1 MTLSEVLLE
10 RAKANIAWDDK
21 KFWHKLSLSSRAGT
35 ANSIKNWVGVKLR
48 AKGFRC
54 SVQGLRDYSESPNQE
69 KDEPAHQHKET
80 RQYSGDGSE
89 TLTVESTRLRSVEDV
104 VLYHRIDTSIY
115 SVTPIESTFWEVGMK
130 GPDGKPLTMPLHRL
144 KCKISPIAL
153 ERPDYAALKEALL
166 QSIPTIPSG
175 TQSKPRFSGILAEV
189 NISDFHLGKSPV
201 KGEWGI
207 EEASK
212 TYVAAVECFA
222 LECEK
227 QGVEKILLVS
237 GNDFLHFDS
246 SKGTTTGGTPVGQGD
261 IWGKIL
267 ATGALLQIAAAK
279 RLSQVAPVDIISVL
293 ANHDHDS
300 TISIREIL
308 AASFAENDRVNV
320 LQIKSKRSAYVW
332 GKNLIAFAHGDMGDT
347 KKMAYTLPIEF
358 PEEYA
363 ATKYKFL
370 RFGHLHRSQKDF
382 IIIPDHVEHFGLE
395 VVICPSL
402 SPTDKWH
409 QDMGFIGNM
418 RRAKTFFYGKNEGLF
433 LERTFSL

>member
-1 MTLSEVLLE
+1 MTLSEILLE
-10 RAKANIAWDDK
+10 RAKANIPWDDK
-21 KFWHKLSLSSRAGT
+21 KFWHKISLSSRAGEAKT
-35 ANSIKNWVGVKLR
+35 IKNGIGAKLK
-48 AKGFRC
+48 AKGFEA
-54 SVQGLRDYSESPNQE
+54 SINGLRSYSEVHVEE
-69 KDEPAHQHKET
+69 KELPSHQYKET
-80 RQYSGDGSE
+80 RVFGEGGTE
-89 TLTVESTRLRSVEDV
+89 TLTIESTRLRTVEDV
-104 VLYHRIDTSIY
+104 IAFHEIDTTKY
-115 SVTPIESTFWEVGMK
+115 VVTPIESTYWEVGMK

-144 KCKISPIAL
+144 KCKISPISL
-153 ERPDYAALKEALL
+153 EMPDYSALKAGLL
-166 QSIPTIPSG
+166 QSIPSILSESYPKSRPT
-175 TQSKPRFSGILAEV
+175 GILAEI
-189 NISDFHLGKSPV
+189 NISDFHLGKVPI

-207 EEASK
+207 DAASK
-212 TYVAAVECFA
+212 VYVAAVECFA
-222 LECEK
+222 VECEK
-227 QGVEKILLVS
+227 QGVERILLVS

-308 AASFAENDRVNV
+308 AAAFSENDRVNV
-320 LQIKSKRSAYVW
+320 LPIKSKRSAYVW
-332 GKNLIAFAHGDMGDT
+332 GKNLIAFAHGDLGDT

-358 PEEYA
+358 PKEYA

-382 IIIPDHVEHFGLE
+382 AAIPDHVEQFGLE
-395 VVICPSL
+395 ITICPSL

-433 LERTFSL
+433 LERTFSV